1 MSRLHIFSTLVL
13 IAAATASVRSPAQ
26 ENSAK
31 SFVGGLKESTTIA
44 NAPKPVRN
52 DVAQPGEEI
61 LTLRYFKIKKGTFPE
76 FLKASQEGVWP
87 FFEKLGARVVGMWQ
101 VIHSEVEGGT
111 ENPDYDEV
119 YLMTRYASVEH
130 WAASREP
137 QKHGGNGPDWEACR
151 KALETRRALTL
162 ETRVTFLQGSTW
174 QSPPV
179 FMPGLDEKYEPAPE
193 PLKQP

>member
-1 MSRLHIFSTLVL
+1 MNRKLAFHRLMVCVL
-13 IAAATASVRSPAQ
+13 MLFALTPYAQ
-26 ENSAK
+26 QQQGE
-31 SFVGGLKESTTIA
+31 SFAGGLKQVSADESVA
-44 NAPKPVRN
+44 KPVRN
-52 DVAQPGEEI
+52 DVAQHGDGI

-101 VIHSEVEGGT
+101 VIHPDVEGDAD
-111 ENPDYDEV
+111 NPDYDEV

-151 KALETRRALTL
+151 AALETRRALTI
-162 ETRVTFLQGSTW
+162 ETHVTFLQGSTW

-179 FMPGLDEKYEPAPE
+179 FMPGLDEKYEPATKPS
-193 PLKQP
+193 QP

>member
-1 MSRLHIFSTLVL
+1 MTKLYTLLALFLIVATPTSTG
-13 IAAATASVRSPAQ
+13 SFAQ
-26 ENSAK
+26 EASAK
-31 SFVGGLKESTTIA
+31 PFVGGLKEPTTA
-44 NAPKPVRN
+44 AAPRPVRN
-52 DVAQPGEEI
+52 DVAQHGDGI

-101 VIHSEVEGGT
+101 VIHPDVEGDAD
-111 ENPDYDEV
+111 NPDYDEV

-151 KALETRRALTL
+151 AALETRRALTI
-162 ETRVTFLQGSTW
+162 ETHVTFLQGSTW

-179 FMPGLDEKYEPAPE
+179 FMPGLDEKYEPATKPS
-193 PLKQP
+193 QP